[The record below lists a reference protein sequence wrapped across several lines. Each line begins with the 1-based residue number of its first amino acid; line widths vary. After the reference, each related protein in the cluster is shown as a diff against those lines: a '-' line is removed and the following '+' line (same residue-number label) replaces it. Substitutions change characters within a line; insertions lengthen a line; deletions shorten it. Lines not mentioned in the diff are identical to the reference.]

1 MTLNFSGMTHIHT
14 PSRRKPGIYSVP
26 LYIDVHI
33 MGKVTADPQLFYDNL
48 KDRAYTYEDSPY
60 QDLQQVMMLERE
72 TAPTL
77 QPLYDA
83 FCKALSDAVVL
94 AGYTYRTL
102 PSEYAASTRGFL
114 RTGLLHPAT
123 GCQNVGIERVFQ
135 KDLPLGGCLRIRSIG
150 QLSEYSCNNTCAITR
165 IIY

>member
-1 MTLNFSGMTHIHT
+1 MTHIHT

-102 PSEYAASTRGFL
+102 LPNMRLQPEDFCGRACYTPQPDVKMSELNAYFKKTYRWADASGF
-114 RTGLLHPAT
+114 GLLVSYQSTPAT
-123 GCQNVGIERVFQ
+123 T
-135 KDLPLGGCLRIRSIG
+135 P
-150 QLSEYSCNNTCAITR
+150 AP
-165 IIY
+165 